1 MTSIALLALLI
12 AALVFLGAG
21 IRGRAH
27 TVIQFSASGVEL
39 RRGAPPQ
46 ALLRDLSDLRLPE
59 GAPVGR
65 LEIRGQGE
73 TLELTTHGLSDEL
86 AQRVR
91 NVVLLRKAQL
101 RR

>member
-1 MTSIALLALLI
+1 MSIALLALLI
-12 AALVFLGAG
+12 AAVVFLGAH

-27 TVIQFSASGVEL
+27 TIIEFSNSGVEL
-39 RRGAPPQ
+39 RRGSPPQ
-46 ALLRDLSDLRLPE
+46 ALLRDLGDLRVPE
-59 GAPVGR
+59 GAAVGR

-73 TLELTTHGLSDEL
+73 TLELSTHALSDEL